1 MTRLRVP
8 ASSGSFHG
16 SFFRVQMSDW
26 DACLFVGWFVVDFGL
41 RYAQSIGCGGNGIRT
56 MNALF
61 IFYYKSVVCLYLTS

>member
-1 MTRLRVP
+1 
-8 ASSGSFHG
+8 
-16 SFFRVQMSDW
+16 MSDW

-61 IFYYKSVVCLYLTS
+61 IFYYKHVCCLSVSYFLGSASHAETYSVQDTTST